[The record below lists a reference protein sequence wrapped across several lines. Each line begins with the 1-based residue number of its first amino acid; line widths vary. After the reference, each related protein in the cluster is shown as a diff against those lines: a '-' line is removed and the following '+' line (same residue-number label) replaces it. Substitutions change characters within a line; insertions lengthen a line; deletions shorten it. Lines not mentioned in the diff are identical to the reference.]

1 MTWSPSE
8 SEVIAEFLGTFLF
21 VLTIPLSELGIGSLA
36 PIPIGF
42 MLMAMVFTFGY
53 ISGGHFNPAVTFA
66 TVLTGHTSTPKF
78 IRYTIA
84 QVTASIA
91 AALYGSIIVGVNFPV
106 PTVNSLTTV
115 WQGLL
120 SEWVYTFALA
130 SVVLHVA
137 YSRQRSNDFY
147 GFAIGMCVLSAAF
160 SVGGVTGGSFNPAVA
175 TGTQLVGCIMN
186 NCGPLAFVWMYW
198 IAPMA
203 GAFAAAFFYNILDT
217 EHPGGAG
224 QPAAATNGNQRLEDI
239 H

>member
-1 MTWSPSE
+1 MAWGPSE
-8 SEVIAEFLGTFLF
+8 SEVVAEFLGTFLF
-21 VLTIPLSELGIGSLA
+21 VLTIPLSELGIGTLA

-66 TVLTGHTSTPKF
+66 SVLTGHTSTPKF
-78 IRYTIA
+78 IRYTIG
-84 QVTASIA
+84 QVLAAIA
-91 AALYGSIIVGVNFPV
+91 ASLYGSIIVGVNFPV
-106 PTVNSLTTV
+106 PTISSGTDL
-115 WQGLL
+115 WQGIL

-137 YSRQRSNDFY
+137 YSRQRTNDFY

-175 TGTQLVGCIMN
+175 TGTQLVGCITSG
-186 NCGPLAFVWMYW
+186 NCKPLAYVFMYW

-217 EHPGGAG
+217 EMS
-224 QPAAATNGNQRLEDI
+224 AASSDSNGRQQLQ
-239 H
+239 